1 MSPVQLQ
8 IGESASHYGNLELE
22 LELIQSQT
30 AQKPMLRAEV
40 YVHALR
46 TSQNVKGNR
55 GVVGGGEE
63 AHRIMDRT
71 IWSTPTHRFW
81 VHQHAN

>member
-1 MSPVQLQ
+1 MSPVQLK

-46 TSQNVKGNR
+46 TSQNVKEIE
-55 GVVGGGEE
+55 VLGGG
-63 AHRIMDRT
+63 AKR
-71 IWSTPTHRFW
+71 PTE
-81 VHQHAN
+81 